1 MLGSGQVFGEVSVLD
16 ANQLSPVTVI
26 AYTNVEMYAISK
38 EHLHAQHAS
47 FNVAMNNF
55 LNESMMMHNPPQ
67 QKIAQYLRNRLRW
80 ERNKTKILENMMPA
94 KVGAARARARARAAR
109 ECIYCGRGASE
120 QHAAFYAFRARSTW
134 KRAREARPRRKARA
148 SGRSLARPPRRRRAE
163 RRARRSRRAARPPSR
178 TATRGGLLSVPSP
191 LASSSELFWPRGA
204 VQTTKAFQQ
213 AKISQGNRRTVRS
226 RGAKG

>member
-1 MLGSGQVFGEVSVLD
+1 MYKRQGQVFGEVSVLD

-94 KVGAARARARARAAR
+94 KVGAARARARAPRENVYIAGEARLSSARRFTLFARAVHGSAREKRGRDARRGRAA
-109 ECIYCGRGASE
+109 EVSPGHPADCLLYTSP
-120 QHAAFYAFRARSTW
+120 S
-134 KRAREARPRRKARA
+134 PRD
-148 SGRSLARPPRRRRAE
+148 
-163 RRARRSRRAARPPSR
+163 
-178 TATRGGLLSVPSP
+178 GLLSRMPSS
-191 LASSSELFWPRGA
+191 A
-204 VQTTKAFQQ
+204 
-213 AKISQGNRRTVRS
+213 
-226 RGAKG
+226 